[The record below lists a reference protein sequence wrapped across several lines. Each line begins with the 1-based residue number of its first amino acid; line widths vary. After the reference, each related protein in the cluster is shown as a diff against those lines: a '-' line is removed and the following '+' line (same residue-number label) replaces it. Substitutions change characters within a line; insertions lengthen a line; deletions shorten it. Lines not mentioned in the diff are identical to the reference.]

1 MRVNLEQLHE
11 TLEHSQ
17 PTLMD
22 NTGRY
27 AVLVPLVE
35 GEDGS
40 LSVLYEVRAGTL
52 RRQPG
57 EVCFPGGRREPG
69 ETPWQTALRE
79 TWEELAVPSEEI
91 QLLGPLDVIQDI
103 SDRVV
108 YPFLAR
114 ITPQGLAALQP
125 SADEVKDVFF
135 VPLDYL
141 QNYPEEVYRYKVA
154 AQVDDRFPYE
164 RMGFPKTYPW
174 RTGFMDVPIYEY
186 QGHFI
191 WGMTARTVR
200 WLLRQLQLM
209 EEGTP

>member
-1 MRVNLEQLHE
+1 MTFAQLHDYFTHRE
-11 TLEHSQ
+11 LGIQGAVGE
-17 PTLMD
+17 
-22 NTGRY
+22 Y
-27 AVLVPLVE
+27 AVLVPLVQRE
-35 GEDGS
+35 GQLCLLFET
-40 LSVLYEVRAGTL
+40 RAETL
-52 RRQPG
+52 VGHQPG

-79 TWEELAVPSEEI
+79 TREELAVPAEEI
-91 QLLGPLDVIQDI
+91 QLLGPLDVIQDN

-114 ITPQGLAALQP
+114 ITPQGLAALRP